1 MIPELGHFA
10 LILALALAMCQGII
24 PMIGAH
30 RNDAAMMAVGRS
42 AATGQFLLIAF
53 AFGCLT
59 WAFLNDDFSVL
70 YVASHSQLQLPDF
83 YKISAVWS
91 AHEGSLLLW
100 VLILSSWTVAVAALS
115 RNLPDAFAARVI
127 AVLGLLSVGFLLFTI
142 LTSSPFER
150 LTPAAMDGA
159 DLNPLLQ
166 DLGLAIHPPILYC
179 GYVGFSVAFAFAIAA
194 MISGDLDRTWARWTR
209 PWTTVA
215 WMFLTV
221 GIALGSW
228 WAYYELGWGGW
239 WFWDPV
245 ENASFMPWL
254 VGTALIHSLAVTE
267 KRGLFTSWTLLLAI
281 TAFSLSLLGTFLV
294 RSGIIVS
301 VHAFATDPTRGFFIL
316 GFLTIVILGALILY
330 AWRAPGLDSEVGFS
344 PLSRET
350 FLLLN
355 NVLLVVA
362 ATLVFLGTL
371 APLIA
376 DVAGAGKISVGPP
389 WFVIAFSVP
398 MIPLIYLIGLGM
410 HMAWRSQ
417 NAGPVMRMLRLPAI
431 FAIVLGIVVP
441 LLFYG
446 RVGLLLCVGTIGAF
460 WIMGSSVIQPWRSFR
475 RERGAAGITRSA
487 LGMSVAHFGV
497 GVFTLGVTIVSAFS
511 IETDNLLQPGQSLT
525 AGEYE
530 FTMRE
535 LTDVQGPNYIAHEGV
550 VDVRRNG
557 EFVTQLRPQKR
568 QYQVQKNWMTEAG
581 IKPGWNRDLIISL
594 GDQVGGDVW
603 SVRVQYRPLVRFIW
617 LGALIMALGGLLA
630 ITDKRYRSTARVPEA
645 ARTAAV
651 TVAEPA

>member
-10 LILALALAMCQGII
+10 LILALSLSICQGVV
-24 PMIGAH
+24 PLIGAY
-30 RNDAAMMAVGRS
+30 RNDAAMMGVART
-42 AATGQFLLIAF
+42 AALGQFLFIAF
-53 AFGCLT
+53 AFACLT
-59 WAFLNDDFSVL
+59 WAFLTDDFSVM

-83 YKISAVWS
+83 YKVSAVWS

-100 VLILSSWTVAVAALS
+100 VLILSSWTIAVAAFS
-115 RNLPDAFAARVI
+115 RRLPDAFSARVI
-127 AVLGLLSVGFLLFTI
+127 GVLGLLTTGFLLFTI

-150 LTPAAMDGA
+150 LSPAAIDGA

-166 DLGLAIHPPILYC
+166 DPGLAIHPPILYV

-194 MISGDLDRTWARWTR
+194 MLSGNLDQRWARWTR

-215 WMFLTV
+215 WLFLTV

-267 KRGLFTSWTLLLAI
+267 KRGLFKSWTLLLAI
-281 TAFSLSLLGTFLV
+281 SAFSLSLLGTFLV

-316 GFLTIVILGALILY
+316 GFLGVVIVGALILY
-330 AWRAPGLDSEVGFS
+330 AWRAPGLDSDAGFR

-362 ATLVFLGTL
+362 ATTVFFGTM
-371 APLIA
+371 APLIW
-376 DVAGAGKISVGPP
+376 DIMQWGKISIGAP
-389 WFVIAFSVP
+389 WFAIAFSLP
-398 MIPLIYLIGLGM
+398 MIPLLFLIGLGM
-410 HMAWRSQ
+410 HMAWRTQ
-417 NAGPVMRMLRLPAI
+417 DAAPLKRVFKIPALV
-431 FAIVLGIVVP
+431 AVVLGVVVP

-446 RVGLLLCVGTIGAF
+446 RVGILLCVGTVGAF
-460 WIMGSSVIQPWRSFR
+460 WIMASSVIQPLRSLR
-475 RERGAAGITRSA
+475 RNKGTAAITRSA

-497 GVFTLGVTIVSAFS
+497 GIFALGVTVVSAFS
-511 IETDNLLQPGQSLT
+511 IETDNVMEPGRTLS
-525 AGEYE
+525 AGQYE
-530 FTMRE
+530 FEMRE
-535 LTDVQGPNYIAHEGV
+535 LLDVEGPNYIAREGV
-550 VDVRRNG
+550 IDVRRDA
-557 EFVTQLRPQKR
+557 EFIAQLRPQKR
-568 QYQVQKNWMTEAG
+568 QYQVQKSWMTEAG
-581 IKPGWNRDLIISL
+581 IEAGWNRDLIISM
-594 GDQVGGDVW
+594 GDQVGADVW
-603 SVRVQYRPLVRFIW
+603 SVRVQYRPLVRLIW
-617 LGALIMALGGLLA
+617 LGAFIMAFGGLLSA
-630 ITDKRYRSTARVPEA
+630 TDRRYRVPATQTVSAGNA
-645 ARTAAV
+645 A
-651 TVAEPA
+651 AEVV

>member
-10 LILALALAMCQGII
+10 LILALSLALCQGII
-24 PMIGAH
+24 PIVGAQK
-30 RNDAAMMAVGRS
+30 NDTAMMGVARS
-42 AATGQFLLIAF
+42 AAAGQFIFIVF

-59 WAFLNDDFSVL
+59 WAFLHDDFSVL
-70 YVASHSQLQLPDF
+70 YVASHSQLQLPTF
-83 YKISAVWS
+83 YKVSAVWS

-100 VLILSSWTVAVAALS
+100 VLILSSWTLAVATLS
-115 RNLPDAFAARVI
+115 RNLPDAFAARVLG
-127 AVLGLLSVGFLLFTI
+127 VLGLLMTGFLLFTI

-150 LTPAAMDGA
+150 LSPAAIDGA

-166 DLGLAIHPPILYC
+166 DPGLAIHPPILYV
-179 GYVGFSVAFAFAIAA
+179 GYVGFSVAFAFAVAA
-194 MISGDLDRTWARWTR
+194 MISGDLDRRWARWTR

-215 WMFLTV
+215 WIFLTV

-267 KRGLFTSWTLLLAI
+267 KRGLFKSWTLLLAI
-281 TAFSLSLLGTFLV
+281 SAFSLSLLGTFLV
-294 RSGIIVS
+294 RSGILVS

-316 GFLTIVILGALILY
+316 GFLAVVIIGALVLY
-330 AWRAPGLDSEVGFS
+330 AWRAPALDSDVGFR
-344 PLSRET
+344 PVSRET

-362 ATLVFLGTL
+362 ATLVFFGTMS
-371 APLIA
+371 PLIW
-376 DVAGAGKISVGPP
+376 DILEWGKISIGAP
-389 WFVIAFSVP
+389 WFIIAFSVP
-398 MIPLIYLIGLGM
+398 MIPLIYLVGLGM

-417 NAGPVMRMLRLPAI
+417 DPAPIGRMIRVPL
-431 FAIVLGIVVP
+431 IVALLLGIVVP
-441 LLFYG
+441 LFFYG
-446 RVGLLLCVGTIGAF
+446 RVGLLLCVGTVAAF
-460 WIMGSSVIQPWRSFR
+460 WIMSMSLIQPMRSWR
-475 RERGAAGITRSA
+475 RERGAVAITRSA

-497 GVFTLGVTIVSAFS
+497 GVFVLGVTVVSAFS
-511 IETDNLLQPGQSLT
+511 IETDNVLQPGGSLM

-535 LTDVQGPNYIAHEGV
+535 LNEVQGPNYIAQEGV
-550 VDVRRNG
+550 VDVRRG
-557 EFVTQLRPQKR
+557 GDFVTQLRSQKR

-581 IKPGWNRDLIISL
+581 IEPGWNRDLIISM
-594 GDQVGGDVW
+594 GDPVGQDAW
-603 SVRVQYRPLVRFIW
+603 SVWVQYRPLVRFIW

-630 ITDKRYRSTARVPEA
+630 ASDRRYRVRATA
-645 ARTAAV
+645 T
-651 TVAEPA
+651 EPAGTPAVEPA

>member
-10 LILALALAMCQGII
+10 LILALSLALCQGIV
-24 PMIGAH
+24 PLVGAH
-30 RNDAAMMAVGRS
+30 KNDTAMMGVART
-42 AATGQFLLIAF
+42 AAAGQFVFIVI

-59 WAFLNDDFSVL
+59 WAFLTDDFSVL
-70 YVASHSQLQLPDF
+70 YVASHSQLQLPTF
-83 YKISAVWS
+83 YKVSAVWS

-100 VLILSSWTVAVAALS
+100 VLILSAWTLAVATLS
-115 RNLPDAFAARVI
+115 RKLPDVFAARVLG
-127 AVLGLLSVGFLLFTI
+127 VLGLLMTGFLLFTI

-150 LTPAAMDGA
+150 LIPAAIDGA

-166 DLGLAIHPPILYC
+166 DPGLAIHPPILYV
-179 GYVGFSVAFAFAIAA
+179 GYVGFSVAFAFAVAA
-194 MISGDLDRTWARWTR
+194 MISGKLDRRWARWTR
-209 PWTTVA
+209 PWTIVA
-215 WMFLTV
+215 WIFLTV

-281 TAFSLSLLGTFLV
+281 SAFSLSLLGTFLV
-294 RSGIIVS
+294 RSGILIS
-301 VHAFATDPTRGFFIL
+301 VHAFATDPSRGFFIL
-316 GFLTIVILGALILY
+316 GFLAVVILGALVLY
-330 AWRAPGLDSEVGFS
+330 AWRAPALDSDAGFR

-362 ATLVFLGTL
+362 ATLVFFGTL
-371 APLIA
+371 SPLIWE
-376 DVAGAGKISVGPP
+376 VMEWGKISIGAP
-389 WFVIAFSVP
+389 WFIVAFSVP

-410 HMAWRSQ
+410 HMAWRTQDS
-417 NAGPVMRMLRLPAI
+417 APIVRMIRIPL
-431 FAIVLGIVVP
+431 IVSVLLGVVVP

-446 RVGLLLCVGTIGAF
+446 RVGLLLCVGTVGAF
-460 WIMGSSVIQPWRSFR
+460 WIMSMSVIQPIRSWR
-475 RERGAAGITRSA
+475 RERGAAAITRSA

-497 GVFTLGVTIVSAFS
+497 GVFVLGVTVVSAFS
-511 IETDNLLQPGQSLT
+511 IETDNVLRPGGKLV
-525 AGEYE
+525 AGQYE
-530 FTMRE
+530 FEMRE
-535 LTDVQGPNYIAHEGV
+535 LNDVQGPNYIAREGV
-550 VDVRRNG
+550 VDVRRGG
-557 EFVTQLRPQKR
+557 EFVAQLRSQKR

-581 IKPGWNRDLIISL
+581 IEPGWNRDLILSM
-594 GDQVGGDVW
+594 GDQVGKDAW

-630 ITDKRYRSTARVPEA
+630 ASDRRYRVRAKIEDT
-645 ARTAAV
+645 V
-651 TVAEPA
+651 TSALVEPA